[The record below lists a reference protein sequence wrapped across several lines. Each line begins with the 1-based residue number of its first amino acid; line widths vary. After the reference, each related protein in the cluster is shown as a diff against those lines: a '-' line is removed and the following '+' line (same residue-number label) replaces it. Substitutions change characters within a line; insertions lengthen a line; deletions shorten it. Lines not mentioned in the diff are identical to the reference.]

1 MVWFGSGCGVVWFG
15 WLYIVT
21 CRVLL
26 LGCSLYCLRSCLYG
40 LCGVISAFCVGV
52 CVFSVVFRAVWFGFM
67 QFVSYSTC
75 VSFGVVW

>member
-52 CVFSVVFRAVWFGFM
+52 ACLVLSLGRCGLG
-67 QFVSYSTC
+67 SCS
-75 VSFGVVW
+75 SFPIVLA